1 MRDIDFDAPVPRGYW
16 RNARG
21 DLVHETNITETDR
34 DADAT
39 VRKIHGFGID
49 LAAQMWRFR
58 AYTMDDV
65 AGYVA
70 RLLERAGAG
79 GRSTRGNLALT
90 SFDGRRKVTLSI
102 AEYVSI
108 GPEIIAA
115 QALMDECLERWTR
128 GSARE
133 VKALIEQAFTP
144 NTEGQLSVSALLRL
158 RRIAIDDPQWR
169 AMQHAIADAMRPGG
183 TAEYIRLYRRD
194 HPAEPWRRVS
204 LHLANVAPPPAESA
218 ETTPEARLE
227 RRARSAVEEA
237 RRAGMGEGV
246 IRETL
251 LAAKRRTP
259 AAGDADADA
268 GSRASEEAAP

>member
-1 MRDIDFDAPVPRGYW
+1 MRDIDFNEPPPRGYW

-21 DLVHETNITETDR
+21 DLVHTANITDNDL
-34 DADAT
+34 DADET
-39 VRKIHGFGID
+39 VDKIHGFGQD

-70 RLLERAGAG
+70 RLLERAGAN
-79 GRSTRGNLALT
+79 GRATRGNLTLT

-108 GPEIIAA
+108 GPEIVAA

-144 NTEGQLSVSALLRL
+144 NAEGQLAVSALLRL

-183 TAEYIRLYRRD
+183 TAEYIRLYLRD

-204 LHLANVAPPPAESA
+204 LHLANVSPPPAESGQ
-218 ETTPEARLE
+218 TTPEARLE
-227 RRARSAVEEA
+227 RRARSAIDEA
-237 RRAGMGEGV
+237 RRAGLSEGA

-259 AAGDADADA
+259 APGDADAGDDRT
-268 GSRASEEAAP
+268 GGAAA